1 MRPQSSEQAVGNQ
14 SIELDFIGLFRRR
27 WHHLLI
33 GICVGIAIGLL
44 YFYSTTP
51 MYESRIEILV
61 GQRSSEMANSGT
73 MSNAQASGDTIHE
86 DLLATHMRL
95 FLSRKNIANA
105 IETANLKKIA
115 SIGTVLADGGSPIDY
130 IVEQMEVGRGG
141 EGSAENAMV
150 LSATYRDPNPDDA
163 ATILAAVFASYED
176 YVESHSKNTSR
187 EAANLIEK
195 AQNDNKKELELAD
208 IEYREFIKNVPVLLE
223 GDQVRD
229 LHKNR
234 LDQLEKELAEVRSS
248 LAEAKSRLIVISSY
262 ADQSKES
269 GVDDLDK
276 LALLSQKEVT
286 RLKLFL
292 DMTRGETQSVA
303 FQADQPLRAEAARAQ
318 YNRLLD
324 LLQKE
329 RTMVDVYGAN
339 HPLVES
345 TRQEIQVIKQFI
357 EQNAPAETQANEN
370 KLDPKGMLSTYT
382 RLLTNDV
389 AEYEIREKVLVETS
403 DQELIEAKKVEN
415 AFLEGSAKKAI
426 LVRAQARYDEVIRRL
441 QELNL
446 AGSYAGFST
455 DLLASPEAATVP
467 SWPSLPIAIVVGA
480 MLGLFLGSASALTSE
495 ILDTTFRD
503 VEDLERALNA
513 PAIAHVPK
521 FDFRKLPMPAP
532 GETPLAPSLVTE
544 HCPRSAEAEVYRVAR
559 TSLMIKSRGQGTQV
573 LMMSSPHPGDGKST
587 TIANLAIS
595 FAQTGKRVLLIDS
608 DLRRPVVA
616 GLFGLEGQP
625 GLADVLNGQCSL
637 AQSVTHSSVENLD
650 IMPHGTETSVPAELL
665 QSNKMSLLIQAA
677 RKEYDIVLIDAPPVL
692 AVADPAIVAP
702 LVDGV
707 ILTVRVCKNGR
718 RAVERAGR
726 ILREINIQPLAIVVN
741 GVSNNAKATYG
752 YGDYRQEEYGY
763 IGQYHRQYAA
773 QELPVS
779 EIIPKQKLTHRVNAP
794 V

>member
-1 MRPQSSEQAVGNQ
+1 MRSNSSEPSVGHQ
-14 SIELDFIGLFRRR
+14 SVELDIIGLIRRR
-27 WHHLLI
+27 WYHLVVGTFI
-33 GICVGIAIGLL
+33 GVGIGLL
-44 YFYSTTP
+44 YFYATTP
-51 MYESRIEILV
+51 MYESHIEILV
-61 GQRSSEMANSGT
+61 GQRSSEMASSGT
-73 MSNAQASGDTIHE
+73 MSNAQASGDSIHE

-95 FLSRKNIANA
+95 FLSRKNVANA
-105 IETANLKKIA
+105 IETGKLKSTETIRE
-115 SIGTVLADGGSPIDY
+115 VLAQGGSPINY

-141 EGSAENAMV
+141 EGAAENAMV
-150 LSATYRDPNPDDA
+150 LSASFRAPDPDDA
-163 ATILAAVFASYED
+163 AMILAAVYSSYQT
-176 YVESHSKNTSR
+176 YVESHSQNTSR
-187 EAANLIEK
+187 EAADLIE
-195 AQNDNKKELELAD
+195 AARLQNEQELVTAD
-208 IEYREFIKNVPVLLE
+208 KEYREFISNVPVLLE

-229 LHKNR
+229 VHKNR
-234 LDQLEKELAEVRSS
+234 LDQLEQELTEVRSS

-262 ADQSKES
+262 AKQDDTND
-269 GVDDLDK
+269 VNDLDK

-303 FQADQPLRAEAARAQ
+303 FQMDQPLRAEAARAQ

-345 TRQEIQVIKQFI
+345 TQQEIQVIRQFI
-357 EQNAPAETQANEN
+357 AQNAPAEEPVRDN

-389 AEYEIREKVLVETS
+389 SEYEIREKVLVETCEE
-403 DQELIEAKKVEN
+403 ELRLAKEVEN
-415 AFLEGSAKKAI
+415 AFLEGSAKKAK

-455 DLLASPEAATVP
+455 DLLASPESARNP
-467 SWPSLPIAIVVGA
+467 SWPILPIVVVLGA
-480 MLGLFLGSASALTSE
+480 MLGMFLGGSSALAAE
-495 ILDTTFRD
+495 LLDTTFRD
-503 VEDLERALNA
+503 VEDLEKTLDA
-513 PAIAHVPK
+513 PAIAHVPR
-521 FDFRKLPMPAP
+521 FDLRKMDIPSPS
-532 GETPLAPSLVTE
+532 ETSLAPSLITS

-559 TSLMIKSRGQGTQV
+559 TSLMIKASGQEAQV

-608 DLRRPVVA
+608 DLRRPVIA
-616 GLFGLEGQP
+616 GLFGLEGRP
-625 GLADVLNGQCSL
+625 GLADVLKGESTL
-637 AQSVTHSSVENLD
+637 AEAASKTAVENLD
-650 IMPHGTETSVPAELL
+650 VMPHGTETSVPAELL
-665 QSNKMSLLIQAA
+665 QSNRMGLLLQSA
-677 RKEYDIVLIDAPPVL
+677 RKEYDIVLVDAPPVL

-718 RAVERAGR
+718 RPVERASR
-726 ILREINIQPLAIVVN
+726 ILSDIGICPLAIVVN

-752 YGDYRQEEYGY
+752 YGNYRADEYSY
-763 IGQYHRQYAA
+763 VGQYHREYAA
-773 QELPVS
+773 HEPTAAERL
-779 EIIPKQKLTHRVNAP
+779 EKQKSATRPLVRA
-794 V
+794 